1 MMKNTQLL
9 LLICLILLSSSCDFS
24 EECHYKGDVQVCF
37 DWKKLVDGDAVS
49 QRMETFFY
57 GEGNTPQSFILSK
70 DTLLTGIAAGQ
81 QQVVTLNHP
90 LQVTFA
96 GTDRFETFQL
106 CLPTFMENGSLHT
119 TEAPM
124 IYMDQQQIKV
134 EPYDTVSCRLVPQPV
149 IQQVNFEFEVIRE
162 VVIAAPQKLD
172 AELSGVSTVYL
183 VSRMEAARSSAILGF
198 YTQKESENEFKKS
211 IRVLGLNPSVSGL
224 ETIPKILSVSLTL
237 EDGHLYNSEI
247 DLTSKFD
254 NFQTGVLTCRIE
266 IHITNQGMSMQIAD
280 WKTLDWGDIHIQ

>member
-1 MMKNTQLL
+1 MIKKTQLL
-9 LLICLILLSSSCDFS
+9 LLITLTLLSSSCDFS
-24 EECHYKGDVQVCF
+24 EECHYKGDVQLLF
-37 DWKKLVDGDAVS
+37 DWKKLVDGDVVPE
-49 QRMETFFY
+49 RMETLFY
-57 GEGNTPQSFILSK
+57 GEGNTAQSFTLSK

-90 LQVTFA
+90 SQVTFT
-96 GTDRFETFQL
+96 GTDNFETLQL

-134 EPYDTVSCRLVPQPV
+134 EPYDTVSCRLVPQPL

-162 VVIAAPQKLD
+162 VVIAAPQKID
-172 AELSGVSTVYL
+172 AELSGVSTAYL
-183 VSRMEAARSSAILGF
+183 VSRMEAVRSSAILGF
-198 YTQKESENEFKKS
+198 LTQKEYENEFKKS

-224 ETIPKILSVSLTL
+224 EVISKILSVSLTL
-237 EDGHLYNSEI
+237 EDGHLYSSEI
-247 DLTSKFD
+247 DLTSKFE

-266 IHITNQGMSMQIAD
+266 IHITNQGMNMQIAD

>member
-1 MMKNTQLL
+1 MIKKTQLL
-9 LLICLILLSSSCDFS
+9 LLITLTLLTSSCDFS
-24 EECHYKGDVQVCF
+24 EECHYKGDVQLFF
-37 DWKKLVDGDAVS
+37 DWKKLVDGDAVP

-57 GEGNTPQSFILSK
+57 GEGTIPQSFILSK

-90 LQVTFA
+90 SQVTFT
-96 GTDRFETFQL
+96 GTENFETLQL
-106 CLPTFMENGSLHT
+106 CLPTFMEKRSLHT

-134 EPYDTVSCRLVPQPV
+134 EPYDTVSCHLVPQPI
-149 IQQVNFEFEVIRE
+149 IQQVNFEFEVIRDIA
-162 VVIAAPQKLD
+162 VAAPQKLD
-172 AELSGVSTVYL
+172 AELSGVSTAYL
-183 VSRMEAARSSAILGF
+183 ISRMEAVRSSAILGF
-198 YTQKESENEFKKS
+198 STQKESENEFKKS

-224 ETIPKILSVSLTL
+224 EAIPKILSVSLTL
-237 EDGHLYNSEI
+237 EDGHLYSSEI
-247 DLTSKFD
+247 DLTNKFE